1 MAFAAELEKMIDAS
15 LVTYVAATSVAMT
28 KYVVPISV
36 TINSIYLTTMAHAIA
51 RGDVNEPMNKL
62 VKDIVLMVMV
72 SAVAYSVGNYQHF
85 VIDGMRVLTSDL
97 ISVVSLGD
105 AKSIG
110 ELLDS
115 LFTGCI
121 TPPGESACHS
131 YSTAMWFLAL
141 KNSNAIGFPDTSYM
155 WGQLCVSIGQ
165 ALIVL
170 GSLIPVILSKCALAI
185 LLAIGPIFIL
195 GLQWPLTKK
204 YFENWFSAALG
215 NVLTLVLI
223 AAICSI
229 APTIV
234 KKFIQDAFS
243 GSMVEADEIL
253 ARMDTLLLVCFA
265 LGVTALHASQKASHL
280 AGGGVAMDGR
290 GLGSMAAQAMVNKL
304 FMGKNDDPNKD
315 DDKDKN
321 KDKNKEND
329 VNSASKPSLAERA
342 KYATG
347 NFAGKQVRNVLDALN
362 RKQ

>member
-15 LVTYVAATSVAMT
+15 LVTYVTATSVTMT
-28 KYVVPISV
+28 KYIVPLSVV
-36 TINSIYLTTMAHAIA
+36 INSIYLTTMAHAIA

-62 VKDIVLMVMV
+62 AKDIVLMVIV
-72 SAVAYSVGNYQHF
+72 SAVAFSVGNYQYF
-85 VIDGMRVLTSDL
+85 VVDGMRALSSDFT
-97 ISVVSLGD
+97 SVVSLGN

-121 TPPGESACHS
+121 TPPSESQCHP
-131 YSTAMWFLAL
+131 YSSVMWFLAL
-141 KNSNAIGFPDTSYM
+141 ENSNAIHIPDTSYM

-165 ALIVL
+165 AVIVL

-185 LLAIGPIFIL
+185 MLAIGPVFIL

-204 YFENWFSAALG
+204 YFENWLSATLG

-223 AAICSI
+223 GAICSI

-234 KKFIQDAFS
+234 KHFVQDAFS
-243 GSMVEADEIL
+243 GAMVQSDEIL
-253 ARMDTLLLVCFA
+253 ARMDTLLLVCIA
-265 LGVTALHASQKASHL
+265 LGVTALHASQQASHL

-290 GLGSMAAQAMVNKL
+290 GLGGMIAQAMVNKL
-304 FMGKNDDPNKD
+304 FMGKQPEPNKKDDP
-315 DDKDKN
+315 KDKQ
-321 KDKNKEND
+321 DTPD
-329 VNSASKPSLAERA
+329 VNSVAKPSLADRA

-347 NFAGKQVRNVLDALN
+347 KFSGKQVRNVLDALN
-362 RKQ
+362 RKR

>member
-1 MAFAAELEKMIDAS
+1 MAFAAELEKLIDAS
-15 LVTYVAATSVAMT
+15 LVTYVTATSRAMT
-28 KYVVPISV
+28 AYIVPLSV

-62 VKDIVLMVMV
+62 AKDIVLMVLI
-72 SAVAYSVGNYQHF
+72 SAVAFSVGNYQYF
-85 VIDGMRVLTSDL
+85 VIDGLRALTSDL

-121 TPPGESACHS
+121 TPPGESKCHS

-155 WGQLCVSIGQ
+155 WGQLCVSIGE

-243 GSMVEADEIL
+243 GAMVEADEIL
-253 ARMDTLLLVCFA
+253 ARMDTLLLVCMA
-265 LGVTALHASQKASHL
+265 LGVTALHASQKAAHL

-290 GLGSMAAQAMVNKL
+290 GLGAMTAQAMVNKL
-304 FMGKNDDPNKD
+304 FMSKNSTPQKEDGKD
-315 DDKDKN
+315 DK
-321 KDKNKEND
+321 ND
-329 VNSASKPSLAERA
+329 VNSVSKPSLAERA

-347 NFAGKQVRNVLDALN
+347 NFAGRQVRNVLDALN
-362 RKQ
+362 RKR

>member
-1 MAFAAELEKMIDAS
+1 MAFAAALEKLIDAS
-15 LVTYVAATSVAMT
+15 LMTYVTATSSAMI
-28 KYVVPISV
+28 KYVVPLSV

-62 VKDIVLMVMV
+62 AKDIVFMVLI
-72 SAVAYSVGNYQHF
+72 STVAFSVGNYQYF
-85 VIDGMRVLTSDL
+85 VVDGMRALTSDL
-97 ISVVSLGD
+97 VSAVSLGD

-121 TPPGESACHS
+121 TPLGESKCHS

-141 KNSNAIGFPDTSYM
+141 KNSNAIGLPDASYI
-155 WGQLCVSIGQ
+155 WGQLCVSIGE

-170 GSLIPVILSKCALAI
+170 GSLIPLILSKCALAI
-185 LLAIGPIFIL
+185 MLAIGPVFIL

-204 YFENWFSAALG
+204 YFENWLSATLG

-223 AAICSI
+223 SAICSI

-243 GSMVEADEIL
+243 GSMVEASETL
-253 ARMDTLLLVCFA
+253 ERMGTLLLCCIA
-265 LGVTALHASQKASHL
+265 LGVTALHASQKAAHL

-304 FMGKNDDPNKD
+304 FMGKNGDPNKD
-315 DDKDKN
+315 DD

-329 VNSASKPSLAERA
+329 VNSASKSSLAERA

-347 NFAGKQVRNVLDALN
+347 NFASKQVRNVLDALI